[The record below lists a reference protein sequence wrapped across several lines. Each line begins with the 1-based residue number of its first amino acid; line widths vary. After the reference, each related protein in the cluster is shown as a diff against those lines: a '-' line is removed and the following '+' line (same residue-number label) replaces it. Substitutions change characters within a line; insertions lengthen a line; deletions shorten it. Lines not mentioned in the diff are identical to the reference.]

1 MKAHNLKYTVAFFLL
16 LSPFGMFAQQQMAT
30 DSISIFELMD
40 AVEKGTS
47 CRVYTTITVPFKVKR
62 AEVKNPTA
70 EYLREALAATIYKV
84 TVYGDRIF
92 VLPEIFLA
100 TSLPPVLMGEKL
112 ETDEE
117 LLPSYIPIVKSSSE
131 NKVYVLFDSVAET
144 VDGVEVG
151 LLISGKPYKVYV
163 TLERRLNLPA

>member
-1 MKAHNLKYTVAFFLL
+1 MENNMKAHNLKYTVAFFLL
-16 LSPFGMFAQQQMAT
+16 LSPFGMFAQQQMAM

-47 CRVYTTITVPFKVKR
+47 CRIYTTITVPFKVKR

-92 VLPEIFLA
+92 VLPEAF
-100 TSLPPVLMGEKL
+100 
-112 ETDEE
+112 
-117 LLPSYIPIVKSSSE
+117 
-131 NKVYVLFDSVAET
+131 
-144 VDGVEVG
+144 
-151 LLISGKPYKVYV
+151 SGHLGCHRY
-163 TLERRLNLPA
+163 

>member
-1 MKAHNLKYTVAFFLL
+1 M
-16 LSPFGMFAQQQMAT
+16 
-30 DSISIFELMD
+30 
-40 AVEKGTS
+40 
-47 CRVYTTITVPFKVKR
+47 
-62 AEVKNPTA
+62 KNPTA

-92 VLPEIFLA
+92 VLPEVFLA

-131 NKVYVLFDSVAET
+131 NKVYEIGNKYKPDPRRYDNFDRKSF
-144 VDGVEVG
+144 
-151 LLISGKPYKVYV
+151 
-163 TLERRLNLPA
+163 

>member
-84 TVYGDRIF
+84 TVYGGQNIC
-92 VLPEIFLA
+92 LA
-100 TSLPPVLMGEKL
+100 GGFSGYLAATGI
-112 ETDEE
+112 DGG
-117 LLPSYIPIVKSSSE
+117 
-131 NKVYVLFDSVAET
+131 KVG
-144 VDGVEVG
+144 DG
-151 LLISGKPYKVYV
+151 
-163 TLERRLNLPA
+163 

>member
-70 EYLREALAATIYKV
+70 EYLREALAATMV
-84 TVYGDRIF
+84 TEYLSCRRF
-92 VLPEIFLA
+92 FWLPRCHR
-100 TSLPPVLMGEKL
+100 
-112 ETDEE
+112 
-117 LLPSYIPIVKSSSE
+117 Y
-131 NKVYVLFDSVAET
+131 
-144 VDGVEVG
+144 
-151 LLISGKPYKVYV
+151 
-163 TLERRLNLPA
+163 